1 MQYPK
6 NMIDFLND
14 FSTEE
19 QCLKALE
26 DIRWWGKCPKCWS
39 SDFWRH
45 GTRRIRICSSCR
57 AHLSVTADT
66 VFHRLRIPLRAVFL
80 IGWYM
85 VVSKQGISA
94 DELSTLLWISPPTA
108 WLWSQKF
115 RKIMV
120 REERSKLW
128 WHVEVDEVFIG
139 WAQEWKRGRW
149 AKWKKIAVVAVEVN
163 KEKRNREWFFRGMG
177 RTRIKIISNC
187 SEKTLLAFIKENIE
201 TGSTIYTDWWTSYNS
216 LDKKG
221 YIHILEQGS
230 VSTDEIIWV
239 HQEEVTPNVHII
251 ASLVKRWLL
260 GTHQQY
266 LARNEYLQDYLEEY
280 VFRFNRRKSSNR
292 WKLFQTL
299 LEQTL
304 SYRPTTRKTIQSHEK
319 HLPQRNSGLVVSS

>member
-6 NMIDFLND
+6 NMIDFLNN

-26 DIRWWGKCPKCWS
+26 DIRWWWKCPKCWS
-39 SDFWRH
+39 PDFWRH
-45 GTRRIRICSSCR
+45 GTRRTRICSLCR

-85 VVSKQGISA
+85 VMSKQGVSSE
-94 DELSTLLWISPPTA
+94 ELSNLLWISPPTA
-108 WLWSQKF
+108 WLWNQKF

-120 REERSKLW
+120 REDRSKLG
-128 WHVEVDEVFIG
+128 WHVEVDEIFIWG
-139 WAQEWKRGRW
+139 TQSWPRWRG
-149 AKWKKIAVVAVEVN
+149 AKGKKIAVVAVEVN
-163 KEKRNREWFFRGMG
+163 KEKKNTEWFFRGMG
-177 RTRIKIISNC
+177 RTRIKIIPNC
-187 SEKTLLAFIKENIE
+187 SEKTLLAFIQKNVEV
-201 TGSTIYTDWWTSYNS
+201 GSTIYTDGWTSYNS

-221 YIHILEQGS
+221 YNHILEKGS
-230 VSTDEIIWV
+230 VSTDEVIWV

-280 VFRFNRRKSSNR
+280 TFRFNRRKSSNR

-299 LEQTL
+299 LEQIL
-304 SYRPTTRKTIQSHEK
+304 SYRPTTRKAIQTHEK
-319 HLPQRNSGLVVSS
+319 HLPERNTKLVVSS